1 MARWWEL
8 WAVVVPL
15 ITLWYKVKQ
24 SSPSHVGSLIANH
37 SRFFFPVNRTG
48 EILVAVPSDPMAQK
62 ESH

>member
-15 ITLWYKVKQ
+15 LTLWYKVKTEFP
-24 SSPSHVGSLIANH
+24 SPVGWLVDSNH
-37 SRFFFPVNRTG
+37 SRFLPVNRTG